1 MLQVF
6 KMFHAVSEFV
16 SYCKKSVLLRH
27 KADVTKTSHG
37 RSEANNSISPQECL
51 IQIDHMVSSPLL
63 YGSEALSKLLQ
74 YLAHHTLNSP
84 ADHLKEYQIATEVL
98 GRPSEFDP
106 QSDSSVR
113 VQVGRLRTKLAE
125 YYNSIGAQ
133 DPILVDVPKG
143 RYALSFERRG
153 ISFEKEATSKTTDNN
168 IPSAP
173 PPRPRHNVVLNWMVL
188 ANILLLC
195 GNIVY
200 LLHYKSVTPV
210 VPHSGTVH
218 PPSALLDFWSPFLG
232 DHDDSFVIYSN
243 AAFVGD
249 PVTGMH
255 YYDSTRDSRD
265 QVSQYYT
272 GVGEVM
278 GVLELDRLFR
288 GFGRQFHVKRGGIF
302 TLDDALNN
310 NLIFLGSPVEDPPQN
325 KIPTTSQFVFR
336 RLQRE
341 NSPWWAIIDLH
352 PQAGDTGTYRSTL
365 QPARQVG
372 TDFAI
377 IALVTGLNPARRI
390 LILEGISTFGTQAAV
405 DYVCNEASMRDLLGQ
420 LHTKSGGV
428 PPPFEA
434 LLQIEVVNNVPLKT
448 RLIVLR
454 HT

>member
-1 MLQVF
+1 
-6 KMFHAVSEFV
+6 
-16 SYCKKSVLLRH
+16 
-27 KADVTKTSHG
+27 
-37 RSEANNSISPQECL
+37 
-51 IQIDHMVSSPLL
+51 
-63 YGSEALSKLLQ
+63 
-74 YLAHHTLNSP
+74 
-84 ADHLKEYQIATEVL
+84 
-98 GRPSEFDP
+98 
-106 QSDSSVR
+106 
-113 VQVGRLRTKLAE
+113 
-125 YYNSIGAQ
+125 
-133 DPILVDVPKG
+133 
-143 RYALSFERRG
+143 
-153 ISFEKEATSKTTDNN
+153 
-168 IPSAP
+168 
-173 PPRPRHNVVLNWMVL
+173 MVL

-210 VPHSGTVH
+210 VPRSGTVH

>member
-336 RLQRE
+336 RLPRE

>member
-1 MLQVF
+1 
-6 KMFHAVSEFV
+6 
-16 SYCKKSVLLRH
+16 
-27 KADVTKTSHG
+27 
-37 RSEANNSISPQECL
+37 
-51 IQIDHMVSSPLL
+51 
-63 YGSEALSKLLQ
+63 
-74 YLAHHTLNSP
+74 
-84 ADHLKEYQIATEVL
+84 
-98 GRPSEFDP
+98 
-106 QSDSSVR
+106 
-113 VQVGRLRTKLAE
+113 
-125 YYNSIGAQ
+125 
-133 DPILVDVPKG
+133 
-143 RYALSFERRG
+143 
-153 ISFEKEATSKTTDNN
+153 
-168 IPSAP
+168 
-173 PPRPRHNVVLNWMVL
+173 
-188 ANILLLC
+188 
-195 GNIVY
+195 
-200 LLHYKSVTPV
+200 
-210 VPHSGTVH
+210 
-218 PPSALLDFWSPFLG
+218 
-232 DHDDSFVIYSN
+232 
-243 AAFVGD
+243 
-249 PVTGMH
+249 
-255 YYDSTRDSRD
+255 
-265 QVSQYYT
+265 
-272 GVGEVM
+272 M

>member
-63 YGSEALSKLLQ
+63 YGSEALSKLLL

-143 RYALSFERRG
+143 RYALSFERRD
-153 ISFEKEATSKTTDNN
+153 ISFEKEATSKATDNN

-210 VPHSGTVH
+210 VPRSGTVH

-336 RLQRE
+336 RLPRE

>member
-1 MLQVF
+1 
-6 KMFHAVSEFV
+6 
-16 SYCKKSVLLRH
+16 VLLRH

-63 YGSEALSKLLQ
+63 YGSEALSKLLL

-143 RYALSFERRG
+143 RYALSFERRD
-153 ISFEKEATSKTTDNN
+153 ISFEKEATSKATDNN

-210 VPHSGTVH
+210 VPRSGTVH